1 MAQRS
6 DLELLE
12 DLLARENR
20 LLSAYEAALRRDAID
35 PAVGELL
42 RDHEREHVRALERT
56 LAGRARNPRAGVTP
70 PELNA
75 ALESRES
82 FGRYAIG
89 LEDETVAA
97 YTEAAA
103 AIGRPG
109 IRQPLGSIMCCGAAH
124 VVALR
129 QSLGDRSL
137 VPYPEG

>member
-1 MAQRS
+1 
-6 DLELLE
+6 
-12 DLLARENR
+12 
-20 LLSAYEAALRRDAID
+20 
-35 PAVGELL
+35 
-42 RDHEREHVRALERT
+42 
-56 LAGRARNPRAGVTP
+56 VTP

-97 YTEAAA
+97 YTEATA

-109 IRQPLGSIMCCGAAH
+109 LRQPLGSIMCCGAAH

>member
-6 DLELLE
+6 DRELLE
-12 DLLARENR
+12 DLLAREHR

-35 PAVGELL
+35 PALGAML

-75 ALESRES
+75 ALKSRES

-89 LEDETVAA
+89 LEDDTVAA
-97 YTEAAA
+97 YTDAAA

-109 IRQPLGSIMCCGAAH
+109 LRQPLGSIMCCGAAH

-129 QSLGDRSL
+129 NSLGERPF
-137 VPYPEG
+137 VP

>member
-42 RDHEREHVRALERT
+42 RDHEREHVRALAQT
-56 LAGRARNPRAGVTP
+56 LAGRTRNPRAGVAP

-75 ALESRES
+75 ALRSRES

-97 YTEAAA
+97 YTEAIA

-109 IRQPLGSIMCCGAAH
+109 LRQPLGSIMCCGAAH

-129 QSLGDRSL
+129 QSLGYRSL
-137 VPYPEG
+137 VPYPGG

>member
-1 MAQRS
+1 MAQPS
-6 DLELLE
+6 DRELLE
-12 DLLARENR
+12 DLLAREHR

-35 PAVGELL
+35 PSLGAML
-42 RDHEREHVRALERT
+42 RDHEREHVRALEQT
-56 LAGRARNPRAGVTP
+56 LAGRARNPRAGVAP

-89 LEDETVAA
+89 LEDDAVAA

-103 AIGRPG
+103 SIGRPG
-109 IRQPLGSIMCCGAAH
+109 LRQPLGSIMCCGAAH

-129 QSLGDRSL
+129 QSLGSRSF
-137 VPYPEG
+137 VP